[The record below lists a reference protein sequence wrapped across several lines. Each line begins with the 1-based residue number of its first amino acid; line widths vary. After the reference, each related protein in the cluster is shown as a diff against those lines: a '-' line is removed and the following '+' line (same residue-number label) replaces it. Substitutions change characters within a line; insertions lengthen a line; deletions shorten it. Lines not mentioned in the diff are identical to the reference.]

1 MRVDLAAQ
9 VHVRKTSCICHNA
22 IPPYHITQVL
32 SESVSKALKLT
43 NKTSTEETSKFIEYM
58 DKFFDTLN
66 VSNFTSGK
74 TSRKPFQNPY
84 RSDKDFRITVSI
96 NSTQ

>member
-1 MRVDLAAQ
+1 MDIYY
-9 VHVRKTSCICHNA
+9 T
-22 IPPYHITQVL
+22 HITQVL

-43 NKTSTEETSKFIEYM
+43 NETGAEETSKFIEYM

-84 RSDKDFRITVSI
+84 RSDADFRITVSMISTTQYYVVSDMKLYNQNI
-96 NSTQ
+96 NSG